1 MKYLCESL
9 SVMPAGFLCSLPLAM
24 MTTLPP
30 ALRWLLLALTLVLL
44 PALARAQV
52 LPGTF
57 ATGRDHS
64 LSIHADGTLWA
75 TGSNNAGQL
84 GTGTTTASAAWVPVG
99 SATNWVMVAAG
110 VSYSLG
116 LRADGTLW
124 AWGIND
130 SGQLGIAANSG
141 TTAANATPT
150 QVPGTYTQLVAGRYH
165 ALALRAD
172 GTLWAWGW
180 NSSGQLGSTTNNGS
194 NAANPTPTQVPGTGY
209 TRVAAGTSHSLALRA
224 DGTLWAWGSNRS
236 GQLGTTS
243 NVNTSNANPTPT
255 QVAGTYTEIA
265 AGSNHSLA
273 LRADGS
279 LWAWGYNEFG
289 QLGTATNSG
298 TITATPTPTQVAGTY
313 TRVKAGES
321 HTLAVQAD
329 GTLWAWG
336 INRYGQLGSLAN
348 SGVVTANP
356 TPVQVP
362 GTYAQV
368 AAGGATSLGLRADGT
383 LYAWG
388 ANEQGQLGTATN
400 SSPATPTTTPTA
412 TGTALPTRSITMG
425 GNFGLAVRADGTL
438 WAWGSNQAGQLGC
451 SPGVLASSVSPMQVG
466 SDNDWVMVAAGT
478 SFVLGL
484 KADGRLYAWGQNS
497 YGQLGNSTN
506 NGTNAANP
514 TPALVGSGYKYIAA
528 GFMHSLGV
536 QADGSLLAWG
546 YNFYGQLANSDPASQ
561 ASAPNPTPRL
571 VGTGYVAA
579 AGGTF
584 FSLGLRA
591 DGTATAW
598 GVNDRGQLGNPTN
611 VGAGAIN
618 ATPLVVTGG
627 PYVALATGGSHSLGL
642 QGDGTLSAW
651 GNNASGQLGRT
662 ANGSA
667 NATPIAVAGQYAHIA
682 AGSQHSLGRRADGTL
697 FTWGSNGS
705 SQLARPATSPAV
717 PTQEATAGTNW
728 TTLATSSA
736 ASSTLV
742 RTASG
747 LVFASAGQN
756 DSGQLGDGTTTT
768 APRLDRTTPLRSF
781 QPLPV
786 QLAAFTASATSP
798 AAVALAWATAS
809 EAGSA
814 RFEVE
819 RSLDGSTAWTAIGTV
834 AAAGNSSTA
843 RAYTLTDASLP
854 IGASQFYYRLRQV
867 DRDGTAR
874 YSPVRPVALAGASVG
889 LSLYP
894 NPASG
899 GAATLTGA
907 VPGTVVKV
915 LDALGRPVAT
925 TTTDATGT
933 AALGGLGMLAPG
945 VYVVR
950 TGTQAVRLTVE

>member
-1 MKYLCESL
+1 MITY
-9 SVMPAGFLCSLPLAM
+9 LPLA
-24 MTTLPP
+24 
-30 ALRWLLLALTLVLL
+30 LRRLLAVALLLL
-44 PALARAQV
+44 PALVRAQV

-75 TGSNNAGQL
+75 TGSNSAGQL
-84 GTGTTTASAAWVPVG
+84 GTGTTDASTAWVPVG

-141 TTAANATPT
+141 TTAANPTPT
-150 QVPGTYTQLVAGRYH
+150 QVPGTYTQLAAGRYH

-180 NSSGQLGSTTNNGS
+180 NSSGQLGNATNNGS

-209 TRVAAGTSHSLALRA
+209 TRVAAGTSHSLALRS
-224 DGTLWAWGSNRS
+224 DGTLWAWGSNRF
-236 GQLGTTS
+236 GQLGNTLNVSTS
-243 NVNTSNANPTPT
+243 KANPTPA
-255 QVAGTYTEIA
+255 QVAGTYTELA

-298 TITATPTPTQVAGTY
+298 TIAATPTPTQVPGTY
-313 TRVKAGES
+313 TRVGAGES

-336 INRYGQLGSLAN
+336 SNKYGQLGGLPN
-348 SGVVTANP
+348 SGVATANP
-356 TPVQVP
+356 TPAQVP

-400 SSPATPTTTPTA
+400 SNPAAPTTTPTA

-425 GNFGLAVRADGTL
+425 GSFGLAVRADGTL
-438 WAWGSNQAGQLGC
+438 WGWGSNASGQLGQ
-451 SPGVLASSVSPMQVG
+451 SPGALAQSLSPVQIG
-466 SDNDWVMVAAGT
+466 TDNDWVMVAAGT
-478 SFVLGL
+478 SFALGL
-484 KADGRLYAWGQNS
+484 KADGTLYAWGQNR

-506 NGTNAANP
+506 NGTTAANP
-514 TPALVGSGYKYIAA
+514 TPALVGSGYKSIAA

-546 YNFYGQLANSDPASQ
+546 YNFYGQIANPTPANQ
-561 ASAPNPTPRL
+561 GNTPNPTPRV
-571 VGTGYVAA
+571 VGAGYVAA

-584 FSLGLRA
+584 FSLALLA

-598 GVNDRGQLGNPTN
+598 GANDRGQLGNSTN
-611 VGAGAIN
+611 AGSGAIN
-618 ATPLVVTGG
+618 ATPLAVTGG
-627 PYVALATGGSHSLGL
+627 PYVALAVGGTHSLGL
-642 QGDGTLSAW
+642 QADGTLSAW
-651 GNNASGQLGRT
+651 GNNASGQLGSP
-662 ANGSA
+662 ANGA
-667 NATPIAVAGQYAHIA
+667 VNVTPTVVAGQYAGIA
-682 AGSQHSLGRRADGTL
+682 AGNQHSLGRRADGTL
-697 FTWGSNGS
+697 FTWGANTG
-705 SQLARPATSPAV
+705 SQLARPNTSTAG
-717 PTQEATAGTNW
+717 PTQEATAGTGW
-728 TTLATSSA
+728 VTLATSSA

-756 DSGQLGDGTTTT
+756 DSGQLGDGTTTN
-768 APRLDRTTPLRSF
+768 APRLDRSSPLRSL

-786 QLAAFTASATSP
+786 QLTVFTAALAGPT
-798 AAVALAWATAS
+798 AVALVWATAS
-809 EAGSA
+809 ESNSA
-814 RFEVE
+814 RFEVQ
-819 RSLDGSTAWTAIGTV
+819 RSPDGAAWATIGTV
-834 AAAGNSSTA
+834 AAAGSSASA
-843 RAYTLTDASLP
+843 RGYALTDTRLP
-854 IGASQFYYRLRQV
+854 AGASQLYYRLRQV
-867 DRDGTAR
+867 DQDGKAA
-874 YSPVRPVALAGASVG
+874 YSAVRTVALTGASAG

-894 NPASG
+894 NPAVG

-907 VPGTVVKV
+907 TPGTVVQV

-925 TTTDATGT
+925 AKADAAGA
-933 AALGGLGMLAPG
+933 AALALPAGLAAG

-950 TGTQAVRLTVE
+950 AGQRAVRLTVE

>member
-1 MKYLCESL
+1 M
-9 SVMPAGFLCSLPLAM
+9 MTHLPLA
-24 MTTLPP
+24 
-30 ALRWLLLALTLVLL
+30 LRRLLAVALLLI

-52 LPGTF
+52 LAGTF

-150 QVPGTYTQLVAGRYH
+150 QVPGTYTQLAAGRYH

-180 NSSGQLGSTTNNGS
+180 NSSGQLGNTTNNGN

-236 GQLGTTS
+236 GQLGNTL
-243 NVNTSNANPTPT
+243 NVNTSNANPTPA

-265 AGSNHSLA
+265 AGSNHSLG
-273 LRADGS
+273 LRADGT

-298 TITATPTPTQVAGTY
+298 TITATSTPTQVPGTY
-313 TRVKAGES
+313 TRVRAGES

-336 INRYGQLGSLAN
+336 INRYGQLGSLTN
-348 SGVVTANP
+348 SGIATANP
-356 TPVQVP
+356 TPAQVP

-388 ANEQGQLGTATN
+388 ANDQGQLGTATN
-400 SSPATPTTTPTA
+400 SASATPTTTPTA

-425 GNFGLAVRADGTL
+425 GGFGLAVRADGTL
-438 WAWGSNQAGQLGC
+438 WGWGSNGSGQLGQ
-451 SPGVLASSVSPMQVG
+451 SPNVLARSVSPIQLG
-466 SDNDWVMVAAGT
+466 TDTDWVMVAAGT

-484 KADGRLYAWGQNS
+484 KVDGRLYAWGQNR

-506 NGTNAANP
+506 NGTNTPVFTP
-514 TPALVGSGYKYIAA
+514 TLVGSGYKHIAA

-546 YNFYGQLANSDPASQ
+546 YNYYGQIANPAPASQ
-561 ASAPNPTPRL
+561 STAPNPTPRV

-591 DGTATAW
+591 DGTAYAW
-598 GVNDRGQLGNPTN
+598 GANDRGQFGNTTN
-611 VGAGAIN
+611 AGSGAIN
-618 ATPLVVTGG
+618 ATPLAVTGG
-627 PYVALATGGSHSLGL
+627 PYVALAVGGSHSLGL
-642 QGDGTLSAW
+642 QADGTLYAW
-651 GNNASGQLGRT
+651 GNNASGQLGSPP
-662 ANGSA
+662 NGA
-667 NATPIAVAGQYAHIA
+667 VNATPTAVAGQYAGIA
-682 AGSQHSLGRRADGTL
+682 AGNQHSLGRRADGAL
-697 FTWGSNGS
+697 FTWGDNAG
-705 SQLARPATSPAV
+705 SQLARSTASAAV
-717 PTQEATAGTNW
+717 PTQETTGGTGW

-736 ASSTLV
+736 ANTTLV

-756 DSGQLGDGTTTT
+756 DSGQLGDGTTTN
-768 APRLDRTTPLRSF
+768 APRLDRVSPLRSL

-786 QLAAFTASATSP
+786 QLVAFTATLTDP
-798 AAVALAWATAS
+798 TAVSLAWTTAS
-809 EAGSA
+809 EINSA
-814 RFEVE
+814 RFEVQ
-819 RSLDGSTAWTAIGTV
+819 RSPDGTAWGTIGAV
-834 AAAGNSSTA
+834 AAAGSSTTA
-843 RAYTLTDASLP
+843 RTYALTDAHLPASTSLL
-854 IGASQFYYRLRQV
+854 YYRLRQV
-867 DRDGTAR
+867 DQDGKAA
-874 YSPVRPVALAGASVG
+874 YSAVRTVALAGASAG

-894 NPASG
+894 NPVVGS
-899 GAATLTGA
+899 AATLTGA
-907 VPGTVVKV
+907 APGTVVKV
-915 LDALGRPVAT
+915 LDALGRSVTSAIADAAGSVAL
-925 TTTDATGT
+925 ALPTGL
-933 AALGGLGMLAPG
+933 AAG
-945 VYVVR
+945 VYVVHAGQR
-950 TGTQAVRLTVE
+950 AVRLVVD